1 MHFVIEFALG
11 SGENIR
17 LLSWEGVL
25 ERVQLWG
32 GVANPSEELE
42 EPLLLNSLPIS
53 EVLAAASNSQQP
65 QLLGF

>member
-17 LLSWEGVL
+17 LLTWQAVL

-32 GVANPSEELE
+32 EVANLSENFDEPS
-42 EPLLLNSLPIS
+42 P
-53 EVLAAASNSQQP
+53 
-65 QLLGF
+65 

>member
-17 LLSWEGVL
+17 LLSWQAVL

-32 GVANPSEELE
+32 RIGRAPQN
-42 EPLLLNSLPIS
+42 LNCLPIS
-53 EVLAAASNSQQP
+53 EVLAAAASSNSQP
-65 QLLGF
+65 AATIARV